1 MLFGINFFRA
11 RSKITIGM
19 APVIFR
25 KTAKKICLRFL
36 TNERSK
42 HVRYLLVKDTSV
54 SSSSVCCTC
63 SSEVMLFKSL
73 RAP

>member
-25 KTAKKICLRFL
+25 KAAKKFVYA
-36 TNERSK
+36 S
-42 HVRYLLVKDTSV
+42 
-54 SSSSVCCTC
+54 
-63 SSEVMLFKSL
+63 
-73 RAP
+73 